1 MNRTLSILI
10 GIALA
15 VASSHVVAHGTGDQ
29 GKQPKT
35 KAKVAAVE
43 EKLFG
48 RAGDSRKVNRT
59 ITVAMSDQ
67 MRYDPAEIRVKT
79 GETVKFVVANKGKTQ
94 HEIVFG
100 TMPELKEHAE
110 LMKKNPGMEHDE
122 PHMAHVKA
130 GGKEDLV
137 WQFTKPGEFYYA
149 CLMPGHF
156 EAGMIGKFIVAA
168 K

>member
-1 MNRTLSILI
+1 MNRTISIFTCV
-10 GIALA
+10 ALA
-15 VASSHVVAHGTGDQ
+15 AASAQVLAHGTDDHQ
-29 GKQPKT
+29 KQS
-35 KAKVAAVE
+35 KAKVVTVE

-48 RAGDSRKVNRT
+48 RAGDPRKVNRT
-59 ITVAMSDQ
+59 IVVAMSDQ
-67 MRYDPAEIRVKT
+67 MRYDPAQIRVKT
-79 GETVKFVVANKGKTQ
+79 GETVKFVVANKGKAQ

-100 TMPELKEHAE
+100 TMAELKEHAE

-137 WQFTKPGEFYYA
+137 WQFTKAGEFYYA

-156 EAGMIGKFIVAA
+156 EAGMVGKVIVAS